1 MEITTSVVPMA
12 YLCTEESKTEC
23 YTMKKSNWVQTISG
37 KGRNKLLPLYSPLEP
52 WIKKTWRPSEIEL
65 VK

>member
-1 MEITTSVVPMA
+1 V
-12 YLCTEESKTEC
+12 KFH
-23 YTMKKSNWVQTISG
+23 
-37 KGRNKLLPLYSPLEP
+37 LPPNTDPLEP

>member
-1 MEITTSVVPMA
+1 
-12 YLCTEESKTEC
+12 
-23 YTMKKSNWVQTISG
+23 MKKSNWVQTISG